1 MQSLN
6 IELHRRLRRLGV
18 AARARSRGAGGRRQL
33 SRRQLS
39 RRQLGMTLIEIMVV
53 VAIISLI
60 MGGVGIMAFNRF
72 QDAQVG
78 KAETEVITIR
88 GAIETYRLNKR
99 GKCPKSM
106 QDLKAA
112 NTIDKIAKDP
122 WGTDY
127 EFKCPGE
134 KDQIDVISAG
144 PDTEMGTAD
153 DIASYDD
160 PNAKEGE
167 EEDK

>member
-1 MQSLN
+1 MQTS
-6 IELHRRLRRLGV
+6 IIALRRSWRRVV
-18 AARARSRGAGGRRQL
+18 AQGPAGSPLVRPFGRVATGAAGRK
-33 SRRQLS
+33 
-39 RRQLGMTLIEIMVV
+39 QLGMTLIEIMVV

-60 MGGVGIMAFNRF
+60 MGGIGIMAFNRF
-72 QDAQVG
+72 QDAQLG
-78 KAETEVITIR
+78 TARSEVAKVK
-88 GAIETYRLNKR
+88 GAIETYRVNKR
-99 GKCPKSM
+99 GKCPKTM

-112 NTIDKIAKDP
+112 GIIDKVAKDP

-144 PDTEMGTAD
+144 PDAEMGTAD

-160 PNAKEGE
+160 PSAKEDEG
-167 EEDK
+167 K